1 MLAIISFFATIMPAP
16 NTEKRD
22 ENRLPKREYNKP
34 QPIYRS
40 RRERQRKKKT
50 NWLPIVLLVLAFIVA
65 AAAGAIFASS
75 SLFDEKPVAKK
86 TEMMA
91 SGDKTVVMLMGVD
104 EREGDVG
111 RSDTLMIATLDPK
124 KKKAAI
130 LSIPRDTRVK
140 IQGHGFDKINAAYAY
155 GGYKLTQSTVEN
167 LLGVEMEH
175 YVLINVNAFT
185 KIIDAIG
192 GVDINVEKRMYYED
206 PWDDNGG
213 LVINLYPGQQHMDGK
228 TAITYVRYRD
238 EEGDIGRIARQQKF
252 MQAVMDKLTS
262 PAIIPRIPAIISEVV
277 DCIDTDLSVKQM
289 IEFMSALKDAQSRGL
304 QTEMLPGKPM
314 YIGGISYWLPDL
326 SKLRTTIANTL
337 DVEISS
343 SLRSAT
349 EREMLEYES
358 SIPDD
363 AQEIPLNETTRRQL
377 GLDKDKE
384 EDGSKDKDSRK
395 TSKSE
400 DKDGEKESDSYLSDP
415 YAEDGDP
422 RHGRA
427 AHPASDSTDSSAHH
441 TPASLPEPS
450 APAPSPT
457 VPSAGKTAN

>member
-1 MLAIISFFATIMPAP
+1 M
-16 NTEKRD
+16 
-22 ENRLPKREYNKP
+22 PKREYNKP

-50 NWLPIVLLVLAFIVA
+50 NWLPIVLLLLAFAVA
-65 AAAGAIFASS
+65 AVAGALFASS
-75 SLFDEKPVAKK
+75 SLFEEKPVAKK
-86 TEMMA
+86 TEMMT

-155 GGYKLTQSTVEN
+155 GGHRLTQSTVED
-167 LLGVEMEH
+167 LLGVEIEH

-213 LVINLYPGQQHMDGK
+213 LVIDLYPGQQHMDGN

-377 GLDKDKE
+377 GLDEDTKKAGSRDKDKNR
-384 EDGSKDKDSRK
+384 DSLK
-395 TSKSE
+395 HSTSE
-400 DKDGEKESDSYLSDP
+400 DEDEDEDEEENTGSYLSDP
-415 YAEDGDP
+415 YGEDGDP
-422 RHGRA
+422 RRGRTN
-427 AHPASDSTDSSAHH
+427 PAGDSGEPGHSS
-441 TPASLPEPS
+441 PASLPEPS
-450 APAPSPT
+450 APSPSPA
-457 VPSAGKTAN
+457 VPSTGKTANQ

>member
-1 MLAIISFFATIMPAP
+1 MLAIISLFATIFPAP
-16 NTEKRD
+16 NTKKRD

-65 AAAGAIFASS
+65 AVAGALFASS

-155 GGYKLTQSTVEN
+155 GGHKLTQNTVEN

-400 DKDGEKESDSYLSDP
+400 DMDGEKESDSYLSDP

-422 RHGRA
+422 RRGRA
-427 AHPASDSTDSSAHH
+427 ERSASGSDNEQGQASPAE
-441 TPASLPEPS
+441 LPEPA
-450 APAPSPT
+450 APAPSPS

>member
-1 MLAIISFFATIMPAP
+1 M
-16 NTEKRD
+16 
-22 ENRLPKREYNKP
+22 PKREYNKP

-40 RRERQRKKKT
+40 RRERQKKKKT
-50 NWLPIVLLVLAFIVA
+50 SWLPAVLLFFAFVTA
-65 AAAGAIFASS
+65 AVAGALFASS
-75 SLFDEKPVAKK
+75 SLFDEKPVEKK
-86 TEMMA
+86 TELMMA
-91 SGDKTVVMLMGVD
+91 TGDKTVIMLMGVD

-140 IQGHGFDKINAAYAY
+140 IPGHGFDKINAAYAY
-155 GGYKLTQSTVEN
+155 GGHKLTKSTVEN

-252 MQAVMDKLTS
+252 MQAVMDRLTS
-262 PAIIPRIPAIISEVV
+262 PTIIPKIPAIISEVV

-289 IEFMSALKDAQSRGL
+289 IELMAAMKDAQSRGL
-304 QTEMLPGKPM
+304 QTEMLPGRPM

-337 DVEISS
+337 DVQMTSN
-343 SLRSAT
+343 LRSAM
-349 EREMLEYES
+349 EREMMEYES
-358 SIPDD
+358 SVPDD
-363 AQEIPLNETTRRQL
+363 AQEIPMNEKTKKQL
-377 GLDKDKE
+377 GLDDE
-384 EDGSKDKDSRK
+384 SDTENNADGKKGLKSSK
-395 TSKSE
+395 TSDKNSE
-400 DKDGEKESDSYLSDP
+400 KQKDAYMSDP
-415 YAEDGDP
+415 YEEDGDP
-422 RHGRA
+422 RRGRTNNSTEQKA
-427 AHPASDSTDSSAHH
+427 DSVPAV
-441 TPASLPEPS
+441 LPEQT
-450 APAPSPT
+450 ATVPAPSPSPS
-457 VPSAGKTAN
+457 VPAAGKTAN

>member
-1 MLAIISFFATIMPAP
+1 M
-16 NTEKRD
+16 
-22 ENRLPKREYNKP
+22 PKREYNKP

-65 AAAGAIFASS
+65 AVAGAIFASS

-86 TEMMA
+86 TEMMV

-155 GGYKLTQSTVEN
+155 GGHKLTQSTVEN

-262 PAIIPRIPAIISEVV
+262 PAIIPRIPAIIGEVV
-277 DCIDTDLSVKQM
+277 ECIDTDLSVKQM
-289 IEFMSALKDAQSRGL
+289 IEFMSALKDAQARGL

-400 DKDGEKESDSYLSDP
+400 DKDDEKESDSYLSDP

-422 RHGRA
+422 RRGRA
-427 AHPASDSTDSSAHH
+427 DSS
-441 TPASLPEPS
+441 TSDDASEAGQAAPERLPEPA
-450 APAPSPT
+450 APAPSPS

>member
-1 MLAIISFFATIMPAP
+1 M
-16 NTEKRD
+16 
-22 ENRLPKREYNKP
+22 PKREYNKP

-422 RHGRA
+422 RRGRA
-427 AHPASDSTDSSAHH
+427 EHSIKIKKS
-441 TPASLPEPS
+441 
-450 APAPSPT
+450 
-457 VPSAGKTAN
+457 